1 MQIHYRLVTDPKW
14 PQAIDLERPALI
26 GLPIKIYDP
35 GTRSLILEREGKIG
49 EKIKSCYS
57 FSRRPTQVDNW
68 GEERWRSVESRVAT
82 ATAFN
87 GNRLERDACARITI
101 PAAPPPVLSSIVS
114 SFPFIA
120 VELWIGS
127 KLDSK
132 VESREGGG
140 IEEEVN

>member
-1 MQIHYRLVTDPKW
+1 M
-14 PQAIDLERPALI
+14 
-26 GLPIKIYDP
+26 
-35 GTRSLILEREGKIG
+35 
-49 EKIKSCYS
+49 
-57 FSRRPTQVDNW
+57 
-68 GEERWRSVESRVAT
+68 ESRV